1 MKKLLFFLLCAVPL
15 LAQMNFNNNTVKI
28 GATGHIKPAAIYH
41 AYGGF
46 QDSSREVAITQ
57 NVWSQV
63 TNPAKS
69 LWGGSEADGITMVN
83 DSMVF
88 AYGGDYVGLMA
99 AVYSGTNANEY
110 LFRVYNATQD
120 AQEGFHTGSTGSGAT
135 NYTRFTMPL
144 YFEITAGDTLV
155 LDVTNTSGSNSA
167 TFKNAQ
173 FVIWYLHE

>member
-1 MKKLLFFLLCAVPL
+1 MKRILLLMLIALPVFGQYQQKSDIYTLGKVR
-15 LAQMNFNNNTVKI
+15 V
-28 GATGHIKPAAIYH
+28 GSIYH

-46 QDSSREVAITQ
+46 QDSSREVSITQ
-57 NVWSQV
+57 SAWSQV
-63 TNPAKS
+63 TNAGHT
-69 LWGGSEADGITMVN
+69 LWGGSEADGISIVN

-110 LFRVYNATQD
+110 LFQVYNATQD
-120 AQEGFHTGSTGSGAT
+120 KQEGFHTGSTGSGAT
-135 NYTRFTMPL
+135 NFTRFTMPL
-144 YFEITAGDTLV
+144 YFDITAGDTLV
-155 LDVTNTSGSNSA
+155 LNVTNTSGSNSA